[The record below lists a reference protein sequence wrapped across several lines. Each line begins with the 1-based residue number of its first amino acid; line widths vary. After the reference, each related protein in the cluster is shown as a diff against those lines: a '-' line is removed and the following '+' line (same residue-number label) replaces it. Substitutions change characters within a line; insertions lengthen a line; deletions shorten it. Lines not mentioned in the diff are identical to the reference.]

1 MNIILP
7 FYSCVNSKSA
17 FDRSIFFGYLQAMSE
32 QRTGG
37 KVGRPAT
44 GAGHVA
50 EAHLYL
56 RAEDRDLLVAL
67 KRRLGLGTTGVFRL
81 ALRRLAEQEGM
92 E

>member
-1 MNIILP
+1 MT
-7 FYSCVNSKSA
+7 
-17 FDRSIFFGYLQAMSE
+17 E
-32 QRTGG
+32 QQLSR
-37 KVGRPAT
+37 KRGRPAT

-56 RAEDRDLLVAL
+56 RAEDWDLLAAL

-81 ALRRLAEQEGM
+81 ALRRLAEAERV